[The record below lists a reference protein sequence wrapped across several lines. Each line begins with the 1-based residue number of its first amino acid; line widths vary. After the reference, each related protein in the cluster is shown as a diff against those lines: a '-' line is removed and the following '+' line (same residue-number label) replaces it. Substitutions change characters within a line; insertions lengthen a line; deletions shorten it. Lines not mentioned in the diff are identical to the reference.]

1 MPFTHQLLAVF
12 IALIWGTNFV
22 FIELGLNDLP
32 PFLFATLRFTF
43 AALPLIFIL
52 PRPNVPWRYLI
63 AYGFFIGFGQFGL
76 LFWVMGSHISP
87 GLASLVIQ
95 VQAVFTILL
104 ALVLFK
110 ETIRL
115 PQVLALIISFAGILL
130 IAIQG
135 NSDATPIG
143 LAVILIAALSWAAGN
158 LVAKKSGK
166 VNIIAFLAWSS
177 IFAVPPLALMSYYYE
192 GPSLII
198 YSLGSSQWQAWAIV
212 LWQTIGNTLIGYGA
226 WNLLLQRHAAALVVP
241 WALLV
246 PVFGMAASSMFLGES
261 MPWWKWVA
269 ATFIIAGLVLNLRST
284 EAPVT
289 LETPVKAT

>member
-32 PFLFATLRFTF
+32 PFLFATLRFIF

-76 LFWVMGSHISP
+76 LFWVMGSHMSP

-95 VQAVFTILL
+95 VQAVFTIVL

-115 PQVLALIISFAGILL
+115 PQVLALIISFAGIVL
-130 IAIQG
+130 IAMQG

-143 LAVILIAALSWAAGN
+143 LAVILIAALSWSAGN

-177 IFAVPPLALMSYYYE
+177 IFAIPPLALMSYYYE

-198 YSLGSSQWQAWAIV
+198 QSLGSAHWQAWAIV

-226 WNLLLQRHAAALVVP
+226 WNLLLQRYAAALVVP

-246 PVFGMAASSMFLGES
+246 PVFGMAASNIYLGES

-269 ATFIIAGLVLNLRST
+269 AALIIAGLVLNLRAT
-284 EAPVT
+284 QAPS
-289 LETPVKAT
+289 TPVKASE

>member
-1 MPFTHQLLAVF
+1 MPIKHQLLAIFV
-12 IALIWGTNFV
+12 ALIWGTNFV
-22 FIELGLNDLP
+22 FIELGLDDLP
-32 PFLFATLRFTF
+32 PFLFASLRFTF
-43 AALPLIFIL
+43 AALPLVFIL
-52 PRPNVPWRYLI
+52 PRPSVPWRHLI
-63 AYGFFIGFGQFGL
+63 AYGVFIGFGQFGL
-76 LFWVMGSHISP
+76 LFWVMGSDMSP

-104 ALVLFK
+104 ALILFK
-110 ETIRL
+110 EKIRL
-115 PQVLALIISFAGILL
+115 AQVLALAISFAGILL
-130 IAIQG
+130 IALQG
-135 NSDATPIG
+135 NTDATPIG
-143 LAVILIAALSWAAGN
+143 LVVILIAALSWAAGN

-177 IFAVPPLALMSYYYE
+177 MFAVPPLALMSYYYE

-198 YSLGSSQWQAWAIV
+198 HSLGSAPQQAWGIV
-212 LWQTIGNTLIGYGA
+212 LWQTIGNTLIGYGL

-246 PVFGMAASSMFLGES
+246 PVFGMAASSIFLGES

-284 EAPVT
+284 QPT
-289 LETPVKAT
+289 STPIKAS

>member
-1 MPFTHQLLAVF
+1 MPFTHQVLAVF

-76 LFWVMGSHISP
+76 LFWVMGSHMSP

-115 PQVLALIISFAGILL
+115 PQVLALIISFAGIAL
-130 IAIQG
+130 IAMQG

-143 LAVILIAALSWAAGN
+143 LAVMLIAALSWSAGN
-158 LVAKKSGK
+158 LVAKKSGE

-177 IFAVPPLALMSYYYE
+177 IFAIPPLALMSYYYE
-192 GPSLII
+192 GPGLII
-198 YSLGSSQWQAWAIV
+198 QSLGSAHWQAWAIV

-226 WNLLLQRHAAALVVP
+226 WNLLLQRYAAALVVP

-246 PVFGMAASSMFLGES
+246 PVFGMAASNMFLGES

-269 ATFIIAGLVLNLRST
+269 AALIIAGLVINLRAT
-284 EAPVT
+284 QAPS
-289 LETPVKAT
+289 TPVKAS